1 MSITR
6 RIIWPVREVGVQKQL
21 TCKQPCTRTWHN
33 SRSYRKT
40 WCNWWLWWLWDQRQE
55 NVWMKRKQPELE
67 TISRKA
73 ATRDDAQMGKLW
85 KQRSTFYYYFA
96 APCDNMSKRDDAESL
111 CVQCLPSP
119 LSHPNISPVDP
130 AARSRFSR
138 SLRFCTNFPE
148 LRKISVAERCCEIG
162 CLAINH
168 KKT

>member
-1 MSITR
+1 
-6 RIIWPVREVGVQKQL
+6 
-21 TCKQPCTRTWHN
+21 
-33 SRSYRKT
+33 
-40 WCNWWLWWLWDQRQE
+40 
-55 NVWMKRKQPELE
+55 MKLKQPELE
-67 TISRKA
+67 RIRRKA

-138 SLRFCTNFPE
+138 SLRFCTEFPK
-148 LRKISVAERCCEIG
+148 LRKISVAEVFFSSF
-162 CLAINH
+162 
-168 KKT
+168 